1 MGGTEDAR
9 GAPRG
14 DRSGNGG
21 KPDDEAEENKLTRV
35 LGTW

>member
-14 DRSGNGG
+14 DRSGHGG
-21 KPDDEAEENKLTRV
+21 KPNDEAEENKLTCV
-35 LGTW
+35 LGT

>member
-1 MGGTEDAR
+1 MGGIEDAR

-21 KPDDEAEENKLTRV
+21 KPDDEAEEKLTRV